1 MLKTDYKEDVF
12 EGNRKYKLIS
22 NQDGTTEIVDETAY
36 TQEGDPFGANDI
48 NATNAAINRQ
58 EHVTLLTLKAA
69 EWTGSAAPYSQT
81 VAVDGV
87 TAEDNPILVS
97 ALEDGA
103 NLAAQKAYNKAFGI
117 LATGTGTTAD
127 GSVTFKVYKQPT
139 TDITVGLKGV

>member
-103 NLAAQKAYNKAFGI
+103 DLAAQKAYNKAFGI